1 MVFNQSLIEPY
12 KERRGPVELLQR
24 FFFNLQT
31 QPQLSYRF
39 APNRHQFF
47 FGTISH
53 DAEQAHREIIF
64 MVWFQKTLQPAQCS
78 THIHA
83 PSLRRNRDR
92 PILSIPRHGRRF
104 REFGA
109 TQRGGPREA
118 RAVRPRT
125 DTAASASSVAPL
137 GGGASQENQ
146 PDLSGPSVAL
156 SATPAAP
163 APPLPPTSARAPP
176 AGTER
181 ASESPGRR
189 PAPAAP
195 RRVAHEAPGPG
206 PSRKSQQPEGLGL
219 SGPKTTESTA
229 RNTRAPTGA
238 RAAPDSDRGMDVPRV
253 AGPESSGPG
262 PAHTAGPRALG
273 VNYTYFMPPRPA
285 AGGR

>member
-78 THIHA
+78 TYIHA

-137 GGGASQENQ
+137 GGGGLPGESARSLGPLCGALCDNGGARPAAAADLGPRAARGNGTGIRVARPPPCYSSPSQ
-146 PDLSGPSVAL
+146 SGP
-156 SATPAAP
+156 
-163 APPLPPTSARAPP
+163 R
-176 AGTER
+176 
-181 ASESPGRR
+181 
-189 PAPAAP
+189 
-195 RRVAHEAPGPG
+195 GPG
-206 PSRKSQQPEGLGL
+206 PRAEPE
-219 SGPKTTESTA
+219 
-229 RNTRAPTGA
+229 
-238 RAAPDSDRGMDVPRV
+238 V
-253 AGPESSGPG
+253 
-262 PAHTAGPRALG
+262 
-273 VNYTYFMPPRPA
+273 PA
-285 AGGR
+285 AGGTRTLRPENHGKHRP

>member
-104 REFGA
+104 REFPRDA
-109 TQRGGPREA
+109 TRRATRGPRC
-118 RAVRPRT
+118 
-125 DTAASASSVAPL
+125 AATNGHGRLSLL
-137 GGGASQENQ
+137 GGSFGGGDPPGESARSLGPLCGALCDNGGARPAAAADLGPRAARGNGTGIRVARPPPCSSSPSQ
-146 PDLSGPSVAL
+146 SGP
-156 SATPAAP
+156 
-163 APPLPPTSARAPP
+163 R
-176 AGTER
+176 
-181 ASESPGRR
+181 
-189 PAPAAP
+189 
-195 RRVAHEAPGPG
+195 GPG
-206 PSRKSQQPEGLGL
+206 PRAEPE
-219 SGPKTTESTA
+219 
-229 RNTRAPTGA
+229 
-238 RAAPDSDRGMDVPRV
+238 V
-253 AGPESSGPG
+253 
-262 PAHTAGPRALG
+262 
-273 VNYTYFMPPRPA
+273 PA
-285 AGGR
+285 AGGTRTLRPENHGKHRP